1 MSRGAVTSPFG
12 DIVTSS
18 RRLAETYPKRELF
31 RFLQDGEER
40 AVALTCAELDRRA
53 RRIAADLRGRQI
65 AHERVMIALP
75 PGVDYVAALL
85 GCFFA
90 GAVAVPSF
98 PAARPQELRR
108 ILDIARDCTPKMA
121 IVEDRLR
128 TTLPETSSME
138 WCGIGSL
145 MRHESD
151 SFVPQPRR
159 GDDLAIIQYT
169 SGSTASPKGVCITH
183 DNLSWNSW
191 QISAVQA
198 HRPYIAA
205 LWLPPYHDMG
215 LVGILHGFFTGSPAV
230 LMSALHFLQRPLRW
244 LKAISRYGATVCT
257 APDFAYRL
265 CAERIDEEDR
275 TGLDLSTL
283 ETAYCGAEPVRK
295 STFDLFATAFGPCG
309 FRADAF
315 YPCYGLAE
323 ATLMVTSRQR
333 GRSMRSTTLASGLD
347 VEPGEPDASDER
359 CVISCGQPVLP
370 TEVTIVHPETGQI
383 LEDSEAGEICVRGP
397 TVSAGYW
404 GVGREVTLNSG
415 WRRTGD
421 RGFMQ
426 DGELYVTG
434 RLKTL
439 IIVRGRNIQAED
451 IELAA
456 GESHPLASPS
466 RCVAIGV
473 NRVHG
478 EQVHIVLEA
487 PPRTE
492 VDICLEMVEAARAAV
507 VRAHNIHPARIL
519 VVRRGALPRTT
530 SGKLRRTACRELLVE
545 NTLTLLASWHA
556 GARTV
561 A

>member
-1 MSRGAVTSPFG
+1 LSGAAVTSPFG

-18 RRLAETYPKRELF
+18 RRLAEMHPKRELF
-31 RFLQDGEER
+31 RFLEDGEER
-40 AVALTCAELDRRA
+40 TVALTCAELDHRA
-53 RRIAADLRGRQI
+53 RRIAAGLRARRT
-65 AHERVMIALP
+65 ADERVLVALP
-75 PGVDYVAALL
+75 PGVDYVTALL

-98 PAARPQELRR
+98 PAARAQELRR
-108 ILDIARDCTPKMA
+108 IIDIARDCTPKIA

-128 TTLPETSSME
+128 TTLPEISGME

-145 MRHESD
+145 MRHEAY
-151 SFVPQPRR
+151 SFEPQPRR
-159 GDDLAIIQYT
+159 GDDFAIIQYT

-198 HRPYIAA
+198 HRPYVAA

-244 LKAISRYGATVCT
+244 LKAISRYGATLCA

-265 CAERIDEEDR
+265 CAERIAEEDR

-283 ETAYCGAEPVRK
+283 ETAYCGAEPVRN
-295 STFDLFATAFGPCG
+295 STFDLFATEFGPCG

-333 GRSMRSTTLASGLD
+333 DRSVRSTILPSGQRGA
-347 VEPGEPDASDER
+347 PGELNTSDEG

-370 TEVTIVHPETGQI
+370 TQVAIVHPETGKI
-383 LEDSEAGEICVRGP
+383 LQDNEPGEICVRGP

-404 GVGREVTLNSG
+404 GRRRESTSNGG

-421 RGFMQ
+421 RGFLH

-434 RLKTL
+434 RLKT
-439 IIVRGRNIQAED
+439 IIIARGRNIQAED
-451 IELAA
+451 IERAA
-456 GESHPLASPS
+456 GESHPLTSPS

-473 NRVHG
+473 DHIHG
-478 EQVHIVLEA
+478 EQVHVVLEA
-487 PPRTE
+487 PRRTD
-492 VDICLEMVEAARAAV
+492 VNTCREMLEAARAAV
-507 VRAHNIHPARIL
+507 VRAHDIHPARIM

-530 SGKLRRTACRELLVE
+530 SGKLRRTACRQLLVE
-545 NTLTLLASWHA
+545 NTLTPLASWQA
-556 GARTV
+556 SVRAVG
-561 A
+561 